1 LPPAPLPSPVADRA
15 ALIGRLRTLIAQRE
29 GARPRSGTAVSLAA
43 EIDAVLP
50 AAGLA
55 RGAIHEVVAD
65 GAGPGTAFCAL
76 ILGRAGGPA
85 IWIEDRP
92 ELYPHGMLGCGLDP
106 AALVV
111 VRAGGVD
118 ALWAAEE
125 ALRCPAVTAVAAVLP
140 RLDLISARR
149 LQLAAEAG
157 NTLGLILRF
166 ARATSSRR
174 HSAAGRACHAAA
186 PSAARTRWRIMP
198 LPGAPGPAHLVGA
211 PQWRIELLHARG
223 GRPAGWDV
231 ALHGSDVIVVAGCA
245 RPAAHV

>member
-1 LPPAPLPSPVADRA
+1 MTSILPPPVPERA
-15 ALIGRLRTLIAQRE
+15 ALLDGLRALIARHE
-29 GARPRSGTAVSLAA
+29 KARPPAGAAVPLAA

-92 ELYPHGMLGCGLDP
+92 ELYPHGMLACGLDP
-106 AALVV
+106 AVLIV

-125 ALRCPAVTAVAAVLP
+125 ALRCPAVTAVVAVLP
-140 RLDLISARR
+140 RLDLVASRR
-149 LQLAAEAG
+149 LQLAAETG
-157 NTLGLILRF
+157 NTLGLILRVGQ
-166 ARATSSRR
+166 ATPSPRRA
-174 HSAAGRACHAAA
+174 AAGRACPASA
-186 PSAARTRWRIMP
+186 PSAARTRWRILP
-198 LPGAPGPAHLVGA
+198 LPGAPGPAHLVEA
-211 PQWRIELLHARG
+211 PQWRIELLQARG
-223 GRPAGWDV
+223 GRPGGWDV
-231 ALHGSDVIVVAGCA
+231 ALHGGDLTVLAGCA
-245 RPAAHV
+245 QAAARV